1 MTRRAAVGL
10 ALVVIIVGGG
20 CGRSTE
26 TVHAPFVATPSTEG
40 GPGSGLW
47 GDGSSGPTGMQLGC
61 IEGRRFAVLV
71 TAHNRTRR
79 TITVLG
85 GGGPQRFTDVIER
98 VAVQVRLAPPPPQ
111 GDLVQPGLRP
121 WISWNSPPVAIPA
134 GRDVWVQ
141 SNFLMRNCGSLRQKK
156 ALTVNR
162 SITLTYRAAG
172 SNGTQAVSVAGAR
185 LVLHRGP
192 PHPSLAINQAG

>member
-1 MTRRAAVGL
+1 MIRRAGVGL
-10 ALVVIIVGGG
+10 ALVVIVVGGG
-20 CGRSTE
+20 CGRTTE
-26 TVHAPFVATPSTEG
+26 TVDAPFVATRSTEG

-47 GDGSSGPTGMQLGC
+47 GDGSSGPTGMHLGC

-71 TAHNRTRR
+71 TARNRTKR
-79 TITVLG
+79 TITVLE

-121 WISWNSPPVAIPA
+121 WIGWNSPPVAIPA

-141 SNFLMRNCGSLRQKK
+141 SNFLMRNCGSLRQKE

-162 SITLTYRAAG
+162 SITLTYRAGG
-172 SNGTQAVSVAGAR
+172 SKGAQAVSVAGAR

-192 PHPSLAINQAG
+192 PHPSLPINQAG